1 MFHFLGV
8 FSELASWPAL
18 TKIYQSVAMFHCILD
33 KNPQDLMCPLLLA
46 WDPRSDD
53 FSQSQIWRKQNKT
66 ELTEFYGRRKK
77 RDDVP
82 LSEQLT
88 LDYVPMML

>member
-1 MFHFLGV
+1 MFHFLGL
-8 FSELASWPAL
+8 FSELASWPCL
-18 TKIYQSVAMFHCILD
+18 DKNLSVSCMFHCIFD

-66 ELTEFYGRRKK
+66 ELSESYGRRKQ
-77 RDDVP
+77 RDGVP
-82 LSEQLT
+82 LSE
-88 LDYVPMML
+88 